1 MSNNVTIFREG
12 RIDTA
17 AARGPSELAKSL
29 SSDFASRRIATN
41 TNGTFKRIV
50 NGEQIGNAIR
60 SELNVI
66 VVAALPKVSR
76 VFYANSYDPDA
87 KPTLPDCW
95 SNLGDRPEPAA
106 SNPQASACAD
116 CSQNVAGSGD
126 KGKGRACRFQRR
138 IGVLVAGDPSGEVYQ
153 FNIPAKSLF
162 GKGSGNV
169 HPFESYVKYLLAN
182 GESPDGVVTNV
193 SYNLN
198 ADSMELQFTP
208 VRNISDNE
216 YDLVTQAQANPATK
230 MVTMLTVAQQDK
242 VAAKPPAAKAIA
254 AQPVIVSSD
263 EPDEE
268 EEAAMAA
275 PVKRAPAKPAPVE
288 AEKKSLA
295 EQMDE
300 WD

>member
-1 MSNNVTIFREG
+1 MSNLTIFQEG
-12 RIDTA
+12 RIPTTG
-17 AARGPSELAKSL
+17 RREPSELAKSL
-29 SSDFASRRIATN
+29 SADFASRRIQTN

-50 NGEQIGNAIR
+50 NGEQIGDAVR

-66 VVAALPKVSR
+66 IVAALSKVSR
-76 VFYANSYDPDA
+76 VFYANSYDPNSKA
-87 KPTLPDCW
+87 TLPDCW

-106 SNPQASACAD
+106 SNPQASNCAD
-116 CSQNVAGSGD
+116 CSQNVAGSGE

-182 GESPDGVVTNV
+182 GESPDGVVTNI

-198 ADSMELQFTP
+198 ADSMELLFTP
-208 VRNISDNE
+208 VRNVSDNE
-216 YDLVTQAQANPATK
+216 YDMVTQAQANPATK
-230 MVTMLTVAQQDK
+230 AVTMLTVAQQDK
-242 VAAKPPAAKAIA
+242 VTAKPPAAKTIA

-268 EEAAMAA
+268 EEAAMTA
-275 PVKRAPAKPAPVE
+275 PVKRAPAKPAP
-288 AEKKSLA
+288 AEVDKKSLA

>member
-1 MSNNVTIFREG
+1 MTSLTIFKEG
-12 RIDTA
+12 RIDTTA
-17 AARGPSELAKSL
+17 TRGPSELAKSL

-87 KPTLPDCW
+87 KATLPDCW

-106 SNPQASACAD
+106 SNPQSATCAD
-116 CSQNVAGSGD
+116 CPKNIAGSGE

-162 GKGSGNV
+162 GAGVGNV
-169 HPFESYVKYLLAN
+169 HPFESYVKFLLAN

-208 VRNISDNE
+208 VRNISDDE
-216 YDLVTQAQANPATK
+216 YDMVTTAQADPATK
-230 MVTMLTVAQQDK
+230 SVTMLTVAQQDK
-242 VAAKPPAAKAIA
+242 VTARPALPK
-254 AQPVIVSSD
+254 PVITSSD

-268 EEAAMAA
+268 EEAAMTA
-275 PVKRAPAKPAPVE
+275 PVKRAANPKPAAE
-288 AEKKSLA
+288 APKKSLA
-295 EQMDE
+295 EQMDD